1 VAHRRRRD
9 ARGAGEAL
17 RAILAVA
24 LLIAAC
30 GNTIANKPSPSPDNP
45 TFTPFAQASPQPAQK
60 QEASLPVP
68 IEETAAAAAGGNL
81 YVMGGFNA
89 AGLSLSTTYV
99 FDGSSW
105 RSGPQLPL
113 GLDHPSATTLDGQL
127 YIAGGHSNG
136 RDSARLFRLDTGHW
150 TELAPMHYARGG
162 HSLVAAQGKLYA
174 VGGNTAAAN
183 VRPVES
189 YDPATNGWAVV
200 TSLPDPRNH
209 LMGFV
214 LGGRI
219 CVAGGRSPTTARVDC
234 FDVTT
239 NAWSSLPALPQATS
253 GGGAA
258 TFSGDDVVVLG
269 GQDASETRIVSQL
282 TRFGAGHAWSGGET
296 MLAPRH
302 GFELAMYEGRA
313 WACGGGSAPGLHPVA
328 TCTSIGDPAATNRT
342 R

>member
-1 VAHRRRRD
+1 MF
-9 ARGAGEAL
+9 L
-17 RAILAVA
+17 I
-24 LLIAAC
+24 LIAGC
-30 GNTIANKPSPSPDNP
+30 GGGSAAATTPTPTPPDA
-45 TFTPFAQASPQPAQK
+45 TFTPFAPSPAQPAQK
-60 QEASLPVP
+60 QEPSLPVA
-68 IEETAAAAAGGNL
+68 IEETGAAAVNGSL

-105 RSGPQLPL
+105 HAGPQLPL
-113 GLDHPSATTLDGQL
+113 GLDHPSATTLDGRL

-136 RDSARLFRLDTGHW
+136 RDSARLFRLDADHW

-162 HSLVAAQGKLYA
+162 HALIAAQGKLYA
-174 VGGNTAAAN
+174 VGGNTARAN
-183 VRPVES
+183 VGPVES
-189 YDPATNGWAVV
+189 YDPATDTWTVV

-214 LGGRI
+214 FGGQV

-234 FDVTT
+234 FDPAKS
-239 NAWSSLPALPQATS
+239 AWSSLPALPQPTS

-258 TFSGDDVVVLG
+258 AFNGGDVVVLG
-269 GQDASETRIVSQL
+269 GQDASETRIVTQL
-282 TRFGAGHAWSGGET
+282 TRYGPGDAWSGGET
-296 MLAPRH
+296 MLDPRH
-302 GFELAMYEGRA
+302 GFELATYEGRA

-328 TCTSIGDPAATNRT
+328 TCTSIGDPAATNRG